1 MPFASTRNLPHPPW
15 RVALLGL
22 LLASCAS
29 HASSPVEG
37 SATGDRAADG
47 RTCATIRSALRSRDP
62 GALSVLH
69 VLCRDGLVIIAGAL
83 PSDYVLAPLAVHIAR
98 TTRGVRRVETY
109 FTPRPAADTGDSAL
123 TEKIRGALAREG
135 TAGVVGTDVAV
146 VAGTAVLVGTADD
159 EAHADHLVASAGAV
173 DGIKSVKSFIQL
185 RP

>member
-1 MPFASTRNLPHPPW
+1 
-15 RVALLGL
+15 
-22 LLASCAS
+22 
-29 HASSPVEG
+29 
-37 SATGDRAADG
+37 
-47 RTCATIRSALRSRDP
+47 
-62 GALSVLH
+62 

>member
-1 MPFASTRNLPHPPW
+1 MPSASTRNLSHPPW

-37 SATGDRAADG
+37 SAAGDRAADG

-98 TTRGVRRVETY
+98 TTRGVRRVGKDLP
-109 FTPRPAADTGDSAL
+109 PRTAAGTGDSPP
-123 TEKIRGALAREG
+123 TPKTR
-135 TAGVVGTDVAV
+135 
-146 VAGTAVLVGTADD
+146 
-159 EAHADHLVASAGAV
+159 
-173 DGIKSVKSFIQL
+173 
-185 RP
+185 